1 MLDRLLSRSGPEVPP
16 DLEVP
21 PPVIDEPT
29 QKLKVILPS
38 IPQRVAARA
47 VIVYE
52 QAPRRPWR
60 LWGFTAVLVA
70 LTIGVVLGQAEA
82 FQPVSRGATAQAA
95 VVPSDAPTAV
105 VSVPA
110 PMTAPLGA
118 AKALVFEV
126 TGDASSV
133 RIATADLGDQLYS
146 VVPIGLSVPPRMTD
160 SPRGPRLALKKTGV
174 EVRLSAKVAWTVRL
188 GETSSDQTVDMR
200 AGGLAGIQL
209 TGASSLTELILPRP
223 RATGKVTVSAPIGA
237 LKLSTVGAV
246 PVRLRLAGGARTAV
260 LDGKTHRKV
269 KPRTTL
275 TPAGWRTAKLRYDVS
290 APAALGSVLVSAL

>member
-1 MLDRLLSRSGPEVPP
+1 MLDRLLSRTGPEAPP

-38 IPQRVAARA
+38 VPQRVAARA

-60 LWGFTAVLVA
+60 LWAFTAVLVA

-82 FQPVSRGATAQAA
+82 FQPASRVPTAQAA
-95 VVPSDAPTAV
+95 TVPSDVPAPAAPV
-105 VSVPA
+105 AA

-133 RIATADLGDQLYS
+133 HIVSADLGDQLYRI
-146 VVPIGLSVPPRMTD
+146 VPIGLGVAPRITD
-160 SPRGPRLALKKTGV
+160 SPRGPRLALTRTGA
-174 EVRLSAKVAWTVRL
+174 EVRLSAKVSWTVRL
-188 GETSSDQTVDMR
+188 AETSSD
-200 AGGLAGIQL
+200 
-209 TGASSLTELILPRP
+209 
-223 RATGKVTVSAPIGA
+223 
-237 LKLSTVGAV
+237 
-246 PVRLRLAGGARTAV
+246 
-260 LDGKTHRKV
+260 
-269 KPRTTL
+269 
-275 TPAGWRTAKLRYDVS
+275 
-290 APAALGSVLVSAL
+290 